1 MKNIYKYLSIS
12 LLAFALNS
20 CEDENNFKIL
30 APEDATF
37 EIVTPSSG
45 TSIILSETTPNNPAV
60 TFTWQPAVYTV
71 PTAVT
76 YTVQFAKN
84 GTDFTVP
91 VDIMESPTTNATVNV
106 AELNLNA
113 LLLGVAPFTEGTI
126 DVRIKATV
134 GTTGAEPQY
143 SNVINLS
150 VTPFGCLNQYGV
162 GAGLVDAGWNWNS
175 PVVMFCNDNVLTSTV
190 NLANDTFRFFTTE
203 GDWGSGRNYPYYTGA
218 GYVINSTLVNAN
230 DGDSNF
236 RFTGTPGAH
245 RLKINENNKTITAF
259 QGTSSSNSFWLVGA
273 ATPGGWSWTGNNE
286 TELGRINTGVYEV
299 PVELKN
305 NETFRVWL
313 ANDGGD
319 SWGSPNKNY
328 PSYIA
333 DGYTISSDFV
343 NANDGDSNF
352 RYVGT
357 TAVKLFKID
366 TVNKTITFN

>member
-1 MKNIYKYLSIS
+1 MKNIFKYLSLSIIA
-12 LLAFALNS
+12 LILNS

-30 APEDATF
+30 EPEDASF
-37 EIVTPSSG
+37 EIVTPSTG
-45 TSIILSETTPNNPAV
+45 TSIILSEATPNNPAV
-60 TFTWQPAVYTV
+60 TFTWEPAIYTV

-84 GTDFTVP
+84 GTNFAAP
-91 VDIMESPTTNATVNV
+91 VDITTSPTTNATVNV
-106 AELNLNA
+106 AELNLNS

-143 SNVINLS
+143 SNSITLS
-150 VTPFGCLNQYGV
+150 VTPFGCLNQYAV
-162 GAGLVDAGWNWNS
+162 GAGLVGAGWNWNS
-175 PVVMFCNDNVLTSTV
+175 PVVLFCNDNVLTSTV
-190 NLANDTFRFFTTE
+190 DFANDSFRFFTTE

-236 RFTGTPGAH
+236 RFTGTPGTH
-245 RLKINENNKTITAF
+245 RLKIDENNKTITAF
-259 QGTSSSNSFWLVGA
+259 QGSNTNSSYWLVGA
-273 ATPGGWSWTGNNE
+273 ATPGGWSWAGDNE
-286 TELGRINTGVYEV
+286 TELGKIDTGIYEV

-305 NETFRVWL
+305 NEAFRVWF

-319 SWGSPNKNY
+319 SWGSPNRNF
-328 PSYIA
+328 PGYIA
-333 DGYTISSDFV
+333 DGYTISADFV

-357 TAVKLFKID
+357 TATKRFKID